1 MNPIRIINIDQEVVW
16 NDIVKSFKKHDVYY
30 LLEYVKAFAIHGDGV
45 PELIY
50 FDNDN
55 LKAMNVVMKRDI
67 AEDELFRNKIDK
79 NTYYDYATPYG
90 YGGFLFE
97 GDYSNK
103 DIEELNTAYMEL
115 CLKKNVISEFVR
127 FHPILENYKYN
138 ETLYDVYE
146 LGNTVTLHL
155 NSKEEIWNKMNKKNR
170 NVIRKAIK
178 SGLKVYWGR
187 DEDLF
192 IKFKELYDQT
202 MDKDHADDYYYFKEN
217 FYSSICEDLKDHAL
231 LFYAKLNDKICA
243 MSIILYGN
251 KSIHYHLSASD
262 KNFLQYAPTNLL
274 LYEVACWGGENGYDT
289 LHLGG
294 GLGSKQDNLYKFK
307 KAFTKDEDTIF
318 AIGKKIFDEQRYHIL
333 YEKITN
339 KISTKENG
347 YFPEYRRK
355 E

>member
-1 MNPIRIINIDQEVVW
+1 MNLIRIIKIDEIIEW
-16 NDIVKSFKKHDVYY
+16 NKIVISFLNHDVYY
-30 LLEYVKAFAIHGDGV
+30 LNEYVKAFKLHKDGE

-50 FDNDN
+50 FDNGK

-67 AEDELFRNKIDK
+67 ADDELFRNKIEK
-79 NTYYDYATPYG
+79 NKYFDYATPYG

-97 GDYSNK
+97 GDYSRE
-103 DIEELNTAYMEL
+103 DIEELNTSYMEL
-115 CLKKNVISEFVR
+115 CKKKNIVSEFVR

-138 ETLYDVYE
+138 GSLYDVCE
-146 LGNTVTLHL
+146 LGNTVTIHL
-155 NSKEEIWNKMNKKNR
+155 DSKEEIWNNMNKKNR

-178 SGLKVYWGR
+178 SGIKVYWGR

-192 IKFKELYDQT
+192 IKFKELYNQT
-202 MDKDHADDYYYFKEN
+202 MDKDQADDYYYFN
-217 FYSSICEDLKDHAL
+217 DDFYSSICEDLKDHAL
-231 LFYAKLNDKICA
+231 LFYAKLDDKICA

-251 KSIHYHLSASD
+251 KSMHYHLSASD

-274 LYEVACWGGENGYDT
+274 LYEAACWGSENSYNT

-294 GLGSKQDNLYKFK
+294 GLGSKQDSLYKFK

-318 AIGKKIFDEQRYHIL
+318 AIGKKVFD
-333 YEKITN
+333 ITIYN
-339 KISTKENG
+339 DLKKLNSHAYLEESNN
-347 YFPEYRRK
+347 YFPEYRKK